1 MNATLHHLTHPETHP
16 ETSSSVGP
24 LPSFF
29 LFVCIVG
36 LAVTAMVTLK
46 RKRAAAGDRYGSPF
60 TCVREGAAQPALCV
74 RVMGC
79 CDLPVRLLRCG
90 ETAGSTYRPDGE
102 RKPLVSQTPSA
113 NSSIAAGGSAY
124 QAA

>member
-46 RKRAAAGDRYGSPF
+46 RKRAAAGDR
-60 TCVREGAAQPALCV
+60 
-74 RVMGC
+74 
-79 CDLPVRLLRCG
+79 
-90 ETAGSTYRPDGE
+90 PDGE

-113 NSSIAAGGSAY
+113 APTTRPTDGFFY
-124 QAA
+124 QDY